1 MRELVAP
8 GEADYVEIA
17 DRLLRTPAHHAAQG
31 RAMQERFRKE
41 FRPERLGRRY
51 KELIE
56 KVSGK

>member
-1 MRELVAP
+1 
-8 GEADYVEIA
+8 
-17 DRLLRTPAHHAAQG
+17 LLRTPAHHAAQG